1 MNVQLVKRALDSC
14 AGECA
19 GRQDIADRLAII
31 DQEVHRISDMLEE
44 FVRYARLAPP
54 QLEEIDLNQ
63 VVRYVANMLSERAEQ
78 SRIKLAL
85 TLAESLPPVMADESK
100 LVQALVNLCINAFHA
115 MPEGGTLKLATK
127 DQGNSVEID
136 VADTGVGIPEED
148 LSKIF
153 LPFFTKK
160 ESGMGFGLSIVQR
173 IVEGHDGQITCQS
186 RVGEGTVFTVQLP
199 VEQSRKT
206 GA

>member
-1 MNVQLVKRALDSC
+1 VL
-14 AGECA
+14 
-19 GRQDIADRLAII
+19 
-31 DQEVHRISDMLEE
+31 
-44 FVRYARLAPP
+44 
-54 QLEEIDLNQ
+54 
-63 VVRYVANMLSERAEQ
+63 
-78 SRIKLAL
+78 
-85 TLAESLPPVMADESK
+85 ADENK

-115 MPEGGTLKLATK
+115 MPEGGTLKLATRH
-127 DQGNSVEID
+127 QGNRVEID

-148 LSKIF
+148 ISKIF

-173 IVEGHDGQITCQS
+173 IVEGHDGQIRCQS

-206 GA
+206 GAGDDRLATDR